1 MSDGGAPPTV
11 LRPKNKELLGA
22 PLSLLIFIPARR
34 DIFTVFTP
42 ARLRKKRG
50 PSVFPF
56 YFLLPPLPQIILLF
70 GATPV
75 KEWGGKGESGKDHSL
90 PPSFKTWAEPKG
102 WRKRGAGGK
111 SFGWIKRRGTK
122 IKCK

>member
-75 KEWGGKGESGKDHSL
+75 KEWGGRGKAAKTIPSPRPLKLGRSPKDGGKG
-90 PPSFKTWAEPKG
+90 
-102 WRKRGAGGK
+102 GAGGN
-111 SFGWIKRRGTK
+111 
-122 IKCK
+122 